1 MARRL
6 NDKQALRKYS
16 LEQIQRYR
24 SCFGTNDGK
33 WVLEDLRSEFAERT
47 SFDPTN
53 QYATA
58 FWEGQRHVLLAI
70 QTRLKFETKE
80 LIAEILKNEEDE

>member
-1 MARRL
+1 MARKL
-6 NDKQALRKYS
+6 NDKQALRKYT

-24 SCFGTNDGK
+24 STFGTDDGK
-33 WVLEDLRSEFAERT
+33 WVLEDLRNEFCERT

-70 QTRLKFETKE
+70 QVRLKFETKP
-80 LIAEILKNEEDE
+80 LIDEILKNEENE

>member
-24 SCFGTNDGK
+24 SCFGTDDGK
-33 WVLEDLRSEFAERT
+33 WVLADLLSEFAERT

>member
-1 MARRL
+1 MARKL
-6 NDKQALRKYS
+6 NDKQALRKYT

-24 SCFGTNDGK
+24 STFGTDDGK
-33 WVLEDLRSEFAERT
+33 WVLEDLRNEFAERT

-70 QTRLKFETKE
+70 QARLKFETKP
-80 LIAEILKNEEDE
+80 LIEAILKDEGDE

>member
-1 MARRL
+1 MARR
-6 NDKQALRKYS
+6 DVSKQALRKYT

-24 SCFGTNDGK
+24 ALFSTDDGK
-33 WVLEDLRSEFAERT
+33 WVLADLLTEFAERT

-58 FWEGQRHVLLAI
+58 FWEGQRHVLLTI
-70 QTRLKFETKE
+70 QARLKFEPKP
-80 LIAEILKNEEDE
+80 LIEAIIKDEGEE

>member
-1 MARRL
+1 MARKL

-16 LEQIQRYR
+16 LEQVQRYKT
-24 SCFGTNDGK
+24 CFGTDDGK

-70 QTRLKFETKE
+70 KARLKFETKP
-80 LIAEILKNEEDE
+80 LIEAILEDEEKE

>member
-1 MARRL
+1 MARKL
-6 NDKQALRKYS
+6 NDRQALRKYT

-24 SCFGTNDGK
+24 SCFGTDDGK
-33 WVLEDLRSEFAERT
+33 WVLEDLRQEFAERT

-53 QYATA
+53 THATA

-70 QTRLKFETKE
+70 QARLKFETKP
-80 LIAEILKNEEDE
+80 LIDEILKNEEAE

>member
-1 MARRL
+1 MARKL
-6 NDKQALRKYS
+6 NDKQALRKYT

-24 SCFGTNDGK
+24 STFGTDDGK
-33 WVLEDLRSEFAERT
+33 WVLEDLRHEFAERT

-53 QYATA
+53 THATA

-70 QTRLKFETKE
+70 QARLKFETKP
-80 LIAEILKNEEDE
+80 LIEEILKGEEDE

>member
-1 MARRL
+1 MARKL
-6 NDKQALRKYS
+6 NDKQALRKYT

-24 SCFGTNDGK
+24 STFGTDDGK
-33 WVLEDLRSEFAERT
+33 WVLEDLRNEFAERT

-70 QTRLKFETKE
+70 QARLKFETKP
-80 LIAEILKNEEDE
+80 LIEEILKNEETE